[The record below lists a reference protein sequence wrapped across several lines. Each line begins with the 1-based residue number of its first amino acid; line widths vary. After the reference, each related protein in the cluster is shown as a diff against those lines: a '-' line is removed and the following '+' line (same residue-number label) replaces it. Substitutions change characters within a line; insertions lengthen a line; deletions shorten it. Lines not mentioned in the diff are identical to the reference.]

1 MEVKPDSVEMLIK
14 LVLTDISQKGYS
26 SVQPFSIGKV
36 EERMM
41 QFANSNAITL
51 ASDELYMSAKQLQHC
66 MRASKATKGL
76 VVADADLIG
85 FPQNRFQMDLYFDG
99 NVSSTQTGSK
109 SL

>member
-1 MEVKPDSVEMLIK
+1 MEISENTIESLIVT
-14 LVLTDISQKGYS
+14 VLGDIRQKGYS

-36 EERMM
+36 EERMQ
-41 QFANSNAITL
+41 QFAQANAVTL